1 MDWKGKLDLDKEEAS
16 TAFWYQ
22 CILIQVPI
30 CVFSLPLVLLAI
42 FVRQWGLKGQ
52 IVLLF
57 LVLNVK
63 GGEIKAKATRLVT
76 TCDFFQKF

>member
-1 MDWKGKLDLDKEEAS
+1 MYLDPSPYLCFLI
-16 TAFWYQ
+16 AF
-22 CILIQVPI
+22 
-30 CVFSLPLVLLAI
+30 VLLAI